1 MKILDIWCGEKE
13 IVALVNYLK
22 GEKMDTNNRVKLKD
36 IAILK
41 ILWNLRTYTV
51 NECLMKIR
59 NSNDLKFLLSMAGIW
74 FFVRITVF
82 ILFSIHL
89 FSLLGRIFRLVL
101 G

>member
-1 MKILDIWCGEKE
+1 MNTNVKTKFKDKDT
-13 IVALVNYLK
+13 LK
-22 GEKMDTNNRVKLKD
+22 
-36 IAILK
+36 A
-41 ILWNLRTYTV
+41 LWNLRHFTV
-51 NECLMKIR
+51 NECIEKIKT
-59 NSNDLKFLLSMAGIW
+59 SKDLQFLLTIGGVW